1 MASFPLL
8 RQIFALEQAAELSRT
23 PSKPLA
29 TENHDQHPN
38 ETKWYRVYKMCHC
51 IKAEIL
57 AELMNAFQESKELIQ
72 QLDLSASKHNFA
84 TDKARTSK
92 NIIHYLASSRQGIL
106 AATKW
111 MKGTEL
117 DLVQLHWSKEI
128 QGFNNTLNTLMSL
141 ISCSTRE
148 TQPAQ
153 LNDESRDQMNSK
165 PALKLAHLCIP
176 IMKLVRLLFKKLTTR
191 GMNMNP
197 FPTYTH
203 MSSFNLDYFSDSAG
217 RIGSD
222 LEEFIKLLKNADLDI
237 GIEGD
242 IHPVESEHFIAVT
255 SRLDHRLKNYLFF
268 VLLYLVPIIPQ
279 SSYDFPVRDYYKDW
293 FVLWNNSFNVAVRDF
308 DKAAEF
314 FDEDDQFQA

>member
-1 MASFPLL
+1 
-8 RQIFALEQAAELSRT
+8 
-23 PSKPLA
+23 
-29 TENHDQHPN
+29 
-38 ETKWYRVYKMCHC
+38 MCHC